1 MEKKTSFSPV
11 PSLVS
16 SEGSDSVWG
25 GWESDA
31 EGWKF
36 WHFVEGDQM
45 PLESCR
51 SHLGEHEVVSSED
64 FPQGRRRFPHQ
75 SKPRTNRESFR
86 KRWLLSRSSWIKRV
100 HTTFELWGPLVQ
112 SVADSSMKSA
122 WRKVRPR
129 GSCPRSWKAK
139 MDKEVGMVALT
150 QHWCSFGGEPAV
162 LWAAQPVLLTLKTPC
177 VWY

>member
-51 SHLGEHEVVSSED
+51 SHLGEHEVVPSED
-64 FPQGRRRFPHQ
+64 FPRERRRFPHQ

-86 KRWLLSRSSWIKRV
+86 KLWLVSRASWIKRV
-100 HTTFELWGPLVQ
+100 HTNLLPLNSEVLWYSLWRTLQGSEHEGRSGPVVLVLIPGRQRWRRRWGWLFSPNIGAVLVENQQCFELL
-112 SVADSSMKSA
+112 D
-122 WRKVRPR
+122 
-129 GSCPRSWKAK
+129 
-139 MDKEVGMVALT
+139 
-150 QHWCSFGGEPAV
+150 
-162 LWAAQPVLLTLKTPC
+162 LW
-177 VWY
+177 Y